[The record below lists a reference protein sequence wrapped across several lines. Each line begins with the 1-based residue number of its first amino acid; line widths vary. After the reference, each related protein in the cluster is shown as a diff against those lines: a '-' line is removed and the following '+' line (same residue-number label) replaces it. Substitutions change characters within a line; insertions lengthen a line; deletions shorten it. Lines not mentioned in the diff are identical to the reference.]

1 MLLTLACIL
10 AIMAGRVDLN
20 EKDEGAYGPPE
31 ERYVKKLGMAKV
43 TNCKGDRVRRRGN
56 SITGLHLFAG
66 GCQLQCGSREK
77 NCSPCDDHLPAV
89 RHHPSRC
96 VLR

>member
-1 MLLTLACIL
+1 MLLTLAWIL

-56 SITGLHLFAG
+56 SITICISEIKLLIETSVWM
-66 GCQLQCGSREK
+66 QLYSK
-77 NCSPCDDHLPAV
+77 
-89 RHHPSRC
+89 PS
-96 VLR
+96 LM